1 MALRVACDLD
11 GTLADMGHALQREA
25 QRIFGEGVS
34 VRSARMRR
42 PLNGPSPVHVEDPDA
57 RNDNASARPL
67 DVHEQ
72 RRLWRHLRGCDNFWE
87 TLPEIEP
94 GAVARLALTA
104 ADQGWEVIFI
114 TSRPDTAGATVQVQS
129 QRWLRRHGFELPT
142 VCVVSES
149 RGTVAAALSLDTV
162 IDDSPENCVDVSAD
176 SHAMPLL
183 VWRDA
188 ADRLPPGLR
197 RLPIHIVPTMAEA
210 LEYLTRVPADASA
223 PRRRLGSPR

>member
-1 MALRVACDLD
+1 MSLRVACDLD
-11 GTLADMGHALQREA
+11 GTLADLEHALQREA
-25 QRIFGEGVS
+25 QRIFGELVS
-34 VRSARMRR
+34 VRAPRTPRPVTGPLRDDVKARDPRRRGVIPRALSAR
-42 PLNGPSPVHVEDPDA
+42 
-57 RNDNASARPL
+57 
-67 DVHEQ
+67 EQ
-72 RRLWRHLRGCDNFWE
+72 SRLWRHVSEIDNFWE
-87 TLPEIEP
+87 TLPEIES
-94 GAVARLALTA
+94 GAVSRLAMTA

-142 VCVVSES
+142 VCVVSAS